1 MFSMKSQL
9 TLFMGMIPVDRKME
23 KVDEGVE
30 REATPDYNKSSH
42 NEIFNA
48 VKEVFPEVM
57 KYLEEKHPELVPLY
71 EQRYNY
77 AMDEHYPFIMRL
89 HNAYEI
95 LRVYMV
101 IRRERK

>member
-1 MFSMKSQL
+1 
-9 TLFMGMIPVDRKME
+9 ME
-23 KVDEGVE
+23 KANEGVE
-30 REATPDYNKSSH
+30 GGATPDHDKSSH
-42 NEIFNA
+42 NEIFSA
-48 VKEVFPEVM
+48 VKEVFPEVIS
-57 KYLEEKHPELVPLY
+57 YLKEKHPELVTLY

-77 AMDEHYPFIMRL
+77 AMDEHYPFMMRL